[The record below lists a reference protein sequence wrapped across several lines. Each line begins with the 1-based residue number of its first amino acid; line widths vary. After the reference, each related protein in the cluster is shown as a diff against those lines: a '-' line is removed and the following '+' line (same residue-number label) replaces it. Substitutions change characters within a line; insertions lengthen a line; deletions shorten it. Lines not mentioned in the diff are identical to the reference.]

1 MSVIEG
7 LLFFVS
13 GSIAAASVPLIVQLL
28 LEREVAKDIHI
39 VLSERA
45 RVFVSE
51 TTLATLTGRPCVVDL
66 FQEAKDGRAAHVD
79 LAAQCQLAVV
89 APASADIISKL
100 AVGICDDSV
109 SIALSVFTR
118 PVLIFPAIHPVTF
131 RKPSIQRNLVQLRE
145 DGYQIIGPVEGYSI
159 SEHRRLAQVGAMP
172 GPEDVAAVIE
182 SLPHAN
188 VFLNVNE
195 SIFDRGK

>member
-1 MSVIEG
+1 MSVMEG
-7 LLFFVS
+7 LLFLVS
-13 GSIAAASVPLIVQLL
+13 GSIAAAGVPLIVQLL
-28 LEREVAKDIHI
+28 LERRVAKAIHI

-66 FQEAKDGRAAHVD
+66 FEEAKNGRAIHVD

-109 SIALSVFTR
+109 SIALSVFTN

-131 RKPSIQRNLVQLRE
+131 RKSSIQRNLNQLSK
-145 DGYQIIGPVEGYSI
+145 DGYVIIGPVDGYSI
-159 SEHRRLAQVGAMP
+159 SEHRRLGQPGAMP
-172 GPEDVAAVIE
+172 GPEDVAAIIE
-182 SLPHAN
+182 RIAKLNATNTEKQAN
-188 VFLNVNE
+188 RLDLE
-195 SIFDRGK
+195 